1 MRGAI
6 VKRGKSWSYV
16 LYLGRDQ
23 NGKKRQKW
31 VGGFRT
37 KRDAEDALTQSL
49 DRVRTGTWADPG
61 RITVAEYLEQWLEGI
76 RPSLRPKTAASYE
89 DALRGWVLPRVG
101 SLRLAGLTA
110 PRLRALYGELLESG
124 RRNGSGGLS
133 PRSVQYAHR
142 IVSHALKDAVD
153 HGLLVRNPASLVK
166 PPRVPK
172 PPMRV
177 WSADDAR
184 RFLGAV
190 AEDRLGALWTLML
203 TTGLRRGEVLGLRW
217 EDIDFKRGRLAV
229 RQTVVAIGYDVD
241 VSEPKTMSGRRS
253 VSLDPTTV
261 VTLKKHRS
269 RQSEDRL
276 RAGPKAEESDLVF
289 TTEDGSMIHPDRISK
304 AFVQLIERHNLPT
317 IRLHDLRH
325 TAATLALTAGVHPKV
340 VQERLG
346 HANITITLDTY
357 SHVLQGLQEDAAAK
371 VAHLILDASATHQ

>member
-6 VKRGKSWSYV
+6 VKRGRSWSYV

-23 NGKKRQKW
+23 DRKKRQKW

-37 KRDAEDALTQSL
+37 RRDAEEALTQAL

-61 RITVAEYLEQWLEGI
+61 RITVAKYLDEWLDGI
-76 RPSLRPKTAASYE
+76 RPTLRPKTAMSYE
-89 DALRGWVLPRVG
+89 DVLRGLVIPRVG
-101 SLRLAGLTA
+101 SLRLVDLTA
-110 PRLRALYGELLESG
+110 PRIRVLHTQLIESG
-124 RRNGSGGLS
+124 RRKGSGGLS

-142 IVSHALKDAVD
+142 ILSHALKDAVD

-177 WSADDAR
+177 WSAEEAR
-184 RFLGAV
+184 HFLAAV
-190 AEDRLGALWTLML
+190 ADDRLCALWALLL

-217 EDIDFKRGRLAV
+217 EDVDVKRRRLAV

-241 VSEPKTMSGRRS
+241 ISEPKTMAGRRS

-261 VTLKKHRS
+261 AALKTHRR
-269 RQSEDRL
+269 RQSEERL
-276 RAGPKAEESDLVF
+276 RAGPAQDESGLVF

-304 AFVQLIERHNLPT
+304 VFAQLIEQHKLPT

-357 SHVLQGLQEDAAAK
+357 SHVVQGLQDDAADK
-371 VAHLILDASATHQ
+371 VADLVFKDA

>member
-23 NGKKRQKW
+23 DGKKRQKW

-37 KRDAEDALTQSL
+37 RRDAEEALTQSL

-61 RITVAEYLEQWLEGI
+61 RITVAEYLEQWLDGI

-89 DALRGWVLPRVG
+89 DALRGWVIPRVG
-101 SLRLAGLTA
+101 SFRLAGLTA
-110 PRLRALYGELLESG
+110 PRLLAMYGELLESG

-177 WSADDAR
+177 WSADDVR
-184 RFLGAV
+184 RFLAGV
-190 AEDRLGALWTLML
+190 GDDRLYALWVLL
-203 TTGLRRGEVLGLRW
+203 VTTGVRRGEALGLRW
-217 EDIDFKRGRLAV
+217 EDIDLKRGLLAV
-229 RQTVVAIGYDVD
+229 RQTVVAIGYDVHI
-241 VSEPKTMSGRRS
+241 SEPKTAIGRRS
-253 VSLDPTTV
+253 VSVDATTV
-261 VTLKKHRS
+261 AALKAHRR
-269 RQSEDRL
+269 RQSEEQL
-276 RAGPKAEESDLVF
+276 VAGPGWSESGLAF
-289 TTEDGSMIHPDRISK
+289 TTESGAMIHPDRISK
-304 AFVQLIERHNLPT
+304 LFAQLVPQLELPR

-346 HANITITLDTY
+346 HANVTITLDTY

-371 VAHLILDASATHQ
+371 VAHLVFEGA